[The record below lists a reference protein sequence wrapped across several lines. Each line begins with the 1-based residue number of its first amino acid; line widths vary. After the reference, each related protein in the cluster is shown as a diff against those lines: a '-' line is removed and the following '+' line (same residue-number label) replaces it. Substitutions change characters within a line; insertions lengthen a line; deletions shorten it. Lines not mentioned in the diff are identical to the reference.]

1 MSHILIFVFI
11 CSKFYF
17 YRAVVVWLWAN
28 CLTNLSLK
36 YFLSI
41 KYGINE
47 TIYLEH
53 PTFLCVFFLIFST
66 SSNNLQNSTL
76 CSVFGPPNY
85 LYLTAPFQ
93 KAEGME
99 SLSSVGRCFQF
110 SFLSLSFC
118 SSRVS
123 ALQKFRHTF
132 PSLFICL
139 HTPYI
144 KYVCLQSFLKSS

>member
-1 MSHILIFVFI
+1 MRLYISNILPFCVF
-11 CSKFYF
+11 
-17 YRAVVVWLWAN
+17 
-28 CLTNLSLK
+28 
-36 YFLSI
+36 
-41 KYGINE
+41 
-47 TIYLEH
+47 
-53 PTFLCVFFLIFST
+53 FFLIFST

-85 LYLTAPFQ
+85 LYLTPPFQ

-144 KYVCLQSFLKSS
+144 KYVCLQSFLKSSQRTKSKLFHPLQNLCLTLEQENRQLSLLQLPQSLSEAFFCC